1 MIKLTLGYVSVVNQ
15 IATLN
20 TEACTAHITLKLQ
33 RYHHRI
39 YTMHLRALN
48 SCALIIWACHLKFIR
63 IVRIIAAKKR
73 KKPETKRQLKR
84 PTKNESEMR
93 DLS

>member
-39 YTMHLRALN
+39 YTMHLRA
-48 SCALIIWACHLKFIR
+48 
-63 IVRIIAAKKR
+63 
-73 KKPETKRQLKR
+73 
-84 PTKNESEMR
+84 
-93 DLS
+93 